1 MNPQLFSLFL
11 RRTTFIWLPIL
22 ALSLVVS
29 AACGEPASSASE
41 TGSGEMRIR
50 GMVLEVIA
58 RNLTEVETLRLLG
71 EDDQEYRFTSEGF
84 VGFSPSHLREHQ
96 LFGQP
101 VIVSY
106 VKKGG
111 QLVAVAITD

>member
-1 MNPQLFSLFL
+1 MNPPLFL
-11 RRTTFIWLPIL
+11 RRTTPIWLPIL
-22 ALSLVVS
+22 ALSLAGA
-29 AACGEPASSASE
+29 AACD
-41 TGSGEMRIR
+41 TGEMRIR
-50 GMVLEVIA
+50 GMVLEVVA
-58 RNLTEVETLRLLG
+58 RNITEVETLRLLG
-71 EDDQEYRFTSEGF
+71 EDDREYHFTSEGF

-106 VKKGG
+106 VQKGG

>member
-1 MNPQLFSLFL
+1 MNPPLILP
-11 RRTTFIWLPIL
+11 RTTLIWLPIL
-22 ALSLVVS
+22 ALSLAGV

-41 TGSGEMRIR
+41 TGEMQIR
-50 GMVLEVIA
+50 GRVLEVVA
-58 RNLTEVETLRLLG
+58 RNITEVETLRLLG
-71 EDDQEYRFTSEGF
+71 EDEQEYEFTSEGF
-84 VGFSPSHLREHQ
+84 VGLTPSHLREHQ

-106 VKKGG
+106 VQKGG

>member
-1 MNPQLFSLFL
+1 MNPPFLL

-22 ALSLVVS
+22 ALTLAGV
-29 AACGEPASSASE
+29 AACGQPASSASE
-41 TGSGEMRIR
+41 TGEMQIR
-50 GMVLEVIA
+50 GMVLEVVA
-58 RNLTEVETLRLLG
+58 RNITEVETLRLLG
-71 EDDQEYRFTSEGF
+71 EDDREYRFTSEGF

-106 VKKGG
+106 VQKGE

>member
-1 MNPQLFSLFL
+1 MNPPLFL
-11 RRTTFIWLPIL
+11 RRTAHIWLPIL
-22 ALSLVVS
+22 ALVL
-29 AACGEPASSASE
+29 AGATACGEPEPSAFE
-41 TGSGEMRIR
+41 TGEMRIR
-50 GMVLEVIA
+50 GMVLEVVA
-58 RNLTEVETLRLLG
+58 RNISEVETLRLLG
-71 EDDQEYRFTSEGF
+71 EDDREYHFTSEGF

-106 VKKGG
+106 VQKGG

>member
-1 MNPQLFSLFL
+1 MNPPLLL
-11 RRTTFIWLPIL
+11 RRTSLIWLSVL
-22 ALSLVVS
+22 ALMLAGS

-41 TGSGEMRIR
+41 TDERQIR
-50 GMVLEVIA
+50 GRVLEVVA
-58 RNLTEVETLRLLG
+58 RNITELETLRLLG
-71 EDDQEYRFTSEGF
+71 EDDREYHFTSEGF

-106 VKKGG
+106 VQKGG